1 MAGRKSKLTPDV
13 EQQIVVY
20 IRSGAFDWVAAQAA
34 GIGRTTFYRWMQAG
48 ETGEDPYGSFYTAV
62 REARAVARVA
72 AEMEV
77 RNNNPLAWLRYG
89 PGRARPGEPGWT
101 ESHELTLTE
110 DTATFTLALT
120 DETASDLATQPDD
133 SP

>member
-13 EQQIVVY
+13 EQQIVAY

-48 ETGEDPYGSFYTAV
+48 ENGEGPYDSFYAAV

-110 DTATFTLALT
+110 DTTTFTLALA
-120 DETASDLATQPDD
+120 DEAAGDLAVQPDD
-133 SP
+133 LP

>member
-13 EQQIVVY
+13 EQQIVAY

-48 ETGEDPYGSFYTAV
+48 ANGEGPYDSFYAAV

-110 DTATFTLALT
+110 DTTTFTLVLA
-120 DETASDLATQPDD
+120 DEAAGDLAVQPDD
-133 SP
+133 LP